1 MAISLVAATSAINK
15 SFAKY
20 CMYKVAFYV
29 EAIIIPFMNK
39 IKIFFEF
46 IA

>member
-1 MAISLVAATSAINK
+1 MAISLIAATSAINK

-20 CMYKVAFYV
+20 CMYKVTFYV
-29 EAIIIPFMNK
+29 EAIIIPSMNK